1 MSSTGITLRPLV
13 AYIRVSTGRQ
23 GKSGL
28 GLEAQRRAIGEFAS
42 ANGYEVV
49 AEYQEVETGK
59 GADALERRPQLASAL
74 AQARKLKCAVAVSKI
89 DRLSRDVA
97 FIATLMVQR
106 VPFIVTELGADADP
120 FMIHLYAALAQKER
134 ALISA
139 RTSAALQSLKAKG
152 AKLGNK
158 TNLSEASARGAESNK
173 AGADAFAQNVLPVI
187 ESIKRQGT
195 TTMTGIAAELNARN
209 VQTARGGRWEAMQ
222 VSRILKRAA

>member
-1 MSSTGITLRPLV
+1 MTGITLRPLV
-13 AYIRVSTGRQ
+13 AYVRVSTDRQ

-42 ANGYEVV
+42 ANGYQVV

-106 VPFIVTELGADADP
+106 VPFLVTELGADADP

-139 RTSAALQSLKAKG
+139 RTSAALQSLKENG
-152 AKLGNK
+152 VKLGNK
-158 TNLSEASARGAESNK
+158 TNLAEASAKGAESNK

-187 ESIKRQGT
+187 EAIKRQGVT
-195 TTMTGIAAELNARN
+195 TLTGIAAELNNRN
-209 VQTARGGRWEAMQ
+209 VQTVRGGRWEAMQ